1 MKSNGQ
7 SHPTFF
13 NQQNQTLGEA
23 SCDVPH
29 KVQVQQYH
37 RDEIFHH
44 WAQWNEQEQ
53 FLWNF
58 SDVVE

>member
-44 WAQWNEQEQ
+44 
-53 FLWNF
+53 
-58 SDVVE
+58 